1 MDCREAQE
9 QILESLAETQSVVNT
24 PDLNTHLTSCNAC
37 RTFSETQFTLDLQLS
52 AVISVPPLSPAFRVS
67 LAKGIRREPLSVW
80 PEVLPDVAH
89 VVGCVCA
96 TALCLLMLP
105 IPARSVMLAGLV
117 FTLVTY
123 FVHAALRGSLEAWEE
138 PLL

>member
-37 RTFSETQFTLDLQLS
+37 RTFSETQFRLDLQLS

-105 IPARSVMLAGLV
+105 IPAGSVMLAGLV

-123 FVHAALRGSLEAWEE
+123 FVQAALRGSLEAWEE
-138 PLL
+138 PFL